1 MLEKIRHGA
10 EITSSKLNEIIEAVN
25 DNNNTH
31 EEIKS
36 LAESIKTTVAEV
48 YNTLEKYSEQ
58 VGEHL
63 DSIPE
68 IKNLYADILLA
79 RDSVDWID
87 ITEDSIDETAL
98 IAANLTGYEGDS
110 EEPAQRLR
118 IVRGNFNQV
127 NMNTPEKIDK
137 QILVAYQTDTDG
149 NIIKGMMYFDYYD
162 AKATAEYVLAHPEDP
177 DHKVIKRIPVTATG
191 DVNITSLAP
200 TLEFETQ
207 ADGSEVLKMTNP
219 DGSVSRSKDLRGPA
233 GTAGTQGPQGIKG
246 EKGDKGDQ
254 GVQGIQ
260 GAKGQDGAT
269 TILSIWFSNYS
280 TGLNATETYNN
291 HKYMGVKTYLNTD
304 DEATVLAKPIKWF
317 RISGDTLY
325 PVYNHETGY
334 LTFTTERPSESSFY
348 IKGDTG
354 PQGPQGEAPVIAFEK
369 SDGTLVK
376 LESISS
382 DGQYVYDAS
391 MFTGEKGDKGDKG
404 DTGTKGDKGD
414 KPVLQFKAESTTDNQ
429 PSIEDTTP
437 IGSSY
442 DAVYTIKIP
451 KGESG
456 LSIVEAQVLSDGS
469 TQLFLSKNPDAD
481 NPTIDKVINLGI
493 LKGEKG
499 DKGDPATI
507 SIKGAVESTSAL
519 PTSNLTSG
527 DAYVVTSVV
536 DGETVSEL
544 YICVNPTAET
554 VANIYKNLGNIKG
567 EKGDAGE
574 DGKDGATWI
583 TGTVVTQSGSVS
595 LEAGYKEG
603 DFYLNTSTGIL
614 YKIISANGTTYTV
627 TQVGSLKGP
636 QGETGLTGATGATG
650 KGISKIE
657 KTSTVGKTNTF
668 TITYTDNSTSTFTLD
683 DGTDGTNGTD
693 GEDGTKIYNG
703 EGIPADTLGN
713 IGDYYLD
720 NNSGYLYKKS
730 NSSKWDVETKLKG
743 DDGIDGEDGQRGPQ
757 INTLPPGSP
766 VPSDADN
773 FILGDMILMLS
784 NWDLYQVTGTND
796 NKTWNRIGNIKGAT
810 GNSGRPQRIFI
821 MNSTISTSIN
831 YIFITSSG
839 TISNSV
845 APISNQYIVNGIE
858 YTNIA
863 IGDIAINTNSS
874 NPYFGCFYICVGL
887 DESSSTW
894 QQCINEYSKST
905 LLTKETLSN
914 TSTFNLSPN
923 IYYTLTP
930 NNTSYVSINLKNAIQ
945 GMYCEYMFEITFT
958 ASATNLTINGTDN
971 NPVKWAGGLHPDN
984 FKPNTTYIG
993 SIVNNIAMIMEIEE

>member
-87 ITEDSIDETAL
+87 ITEDSTDETAL

-177 DHKVIKRIPVTATG
+177 DHKVIKRVPVTATG

-269 TILSIWFSNYS
+269 TLISIMFAIDS
-280 TGLNATETYNN
+280 TGLNASETFQSN
-291 HKYMGVKTYLNTD
+291 HKYMGIKTYLSTD
-304 DEATVLAKPIKWF
+304 DENAAEARPYKWF

-325 PVYNHETGY
+325 PMYNDKTGD
-334 LTFTTERPSESSFY
+334 LTFTTIKPTEELSFH
-348 IKGDTG
+348 IQGKQGPTG
-354 PQGPQGEAPVIAFEK
+354 PEGKTPIIAFKK
-369 SDGTLVK
+369 SDDDDLIE

-382 DGQYVYDAS
+382 EGQYIYDAS

-404 DTGTKGDKGD
+404 NTGPKGDKGD
-414 KPVLQFKAESTTDNQ
+414 KPILKFRAESTTDNQ

-437 IGSSY
+437 IGSQY
-442 DAVYTIKIP
+442 DAEYTIKIP
-451 KGESG
+451 KGENGFSVFKKDT
-456 LSIVEAQVLSDGS
+456 SADGS
-469 TQLFLSKNPDAD
+469 TLLYLTKGDPTTD
-481 NPTIDKVINLGI
+481 NPTIDRIINLGI
-493 LKGEKG
+493 LKGDKG

-507 SIKGAVESTSAL
+507 SIKGAVESTAAL

-527 DAYVVTSVV
+527 DAYVVTSIVE
-536 DGETVSEL
+536 GESVSEL
-544 YICVNPTAET
+544 YICVNPLAENI
-554 VANIYKNLGNIKG
+554 AEIYKNLGNIKG
-567 EKGDAGE
+567 EKGDPGQ
-574 DGKDGATWI
+574 DGADGATWI
-583 TGTVVTQSGSVS
+583 TGTAVTQSGSIS

-603 DFYLNTSTGIL
+603 DLYLNTSTGIL
-614 YKIISANGTTYTV
+614 YKIIAANGTTYTV

-636 QGETGLTGATGATG
+636 QGEKGLTGATGATG

-657 KTSTVGKTNTF
+657 KTSTVEKTNTF
-668 TITYTDNSTSTFTLD
+668 TITYTDNSTSTFTLN

-720 NNSGYLYKKS
+720 NNSGNLYKKS
-730 NSSKWDVETKLKG
+730 NSSDWDCEITLKG
-743 DDGIDGEDGQRGPQ
+743 TDGIDGKDGQRGPQ
-757 INTLPPGSP
+757 INTLPKGSP
-766 VPSDADN
+766 APTDADN
-773 FILGDMILMLS
+773 FILGDMILHLGTY
-784 NWDLYQVTGTND
+784 DLYQVNGDND
-796 NKTWNRIGNIKGAT
+796 NKKWVGIGNIKGAT
-810 GNSGRPQRIFI
+810 GATGATGPQGETGSYTKATKIIDATQAVSITMQQSVYYELTHSNITAISLTLGSVEPGTVGEFI
-821 MNSTISTSIN
+821 CEFT
-831 YIFITSSG
+831 
-839 TISNSV
+839 
-845 APISNQYIVNGIE
+845 
-858 YTNIA
+858 
-863 IGDIAINTNSS
+863 INTGN
-874 NPYFGCFYICVGL
+874 NIPIITLPEDVKYANN
-887 DESSSTW
+887 W
-894 QQCINEYSKST
+894 EYSDFKQGYT
-905 LLTKETLSN
+905 YT
-914 TSTFNLSPN
+914 
-923 IYYTLTP
+923 IYIL
-930 NNTSYVSINLKNAIQ
+930 
-945 GMYCEYMFEITFT
+945 
-958 ASATNLTINGTDN
+958 
-971 NPVKWAGGLHPDN
+971 
-984 FKPNTTYIG
+984 
-993 SIVNNIAMIMEIEE
+993 NNIAYVSYC

>member
-10 EITSSKLNEIIEAVN
+10 EITSTKLNEIIDAVN

-31 EEIKS
+31 EDIKS
-36 LAESIKTTVAEV
+36 LAESIKTTIAEV

-87 ITEDSIDETAL
+87 ITEDSTDETAL

-127 NMNTPEKIDK
+127 NLNTPEKIDK
-137 QILVAYQTDTDG
+137 QILVAYQTDSDG
-149 NIIKGMMYFDYYD
+149 NITKGMMYFDYYD

-177 DHKVIKRIPVTATG
+177 DHKVIKRVPVTATG

-219 DGSVSRSKDLRGPA
+219 DGSVTRSKDLRGPA

-269 TILSIWFSNYS
+269 TILSIWFSDYS

-291 HKYMGVKTYLNTD
+291 HKYMGVKTYLSTD

-325 PVYNHETGY
+325 PVYNKETGY
-334 LTFTTERPSESSFY
+334 LTFTTEKPSESSFY

-354 PQGPQGEAPVIAFEK
+354 PQGPQGEAPVLAFQKE
-369 SDGTLVK
+369 DGTLIE
-376 LESISS
+376 LTSESS
-382 DGQYVYDAS
+382 DGKYIYDAS
-391 MFTGEKGDKGDKG
+391 MFIGEQGERGEKGATGDKGDKG
-404 DTGTKGDKGD
+404 D
-414 KPVLQFKAESTTDNQ
+414 KPILQFKAESTTDNQ

-456 LSIVEAQVLSDGS
+456 LSIIEAQVLSDGS
-469 TQLFLSKNPDAD
+469 TQLLLSKNPDAD

-536 DGETVSEL
+536 SGETISEL
-544 YICVNPTAET
+544 YICINPIAET
-554 VANIYKNLGNIKG
+554 VTEIYKNLGNIKG

-574 DGKDGATWI
+574 DGADGATWI

-614 YKIISANGTTYTV
+614 YKIIAANGTNYTV
-627 TQVGSLKGP
+627 TQIGSLKGP
-636 QGETGLTGATGATG
+636 QGEKGATGSTGATG

-668 TITYTDNSTSTFTLD
+668 TITYTDNSTSIFTLN
-683 DGTDGTNGTD
+683 DGTDGVNGTN

-703 EGIPADTLGN
+703 TGTPAGTTGN
-713 IGDYYLD
+713 VGDYYLD
-720 NNSGYLYKKS
+720 NDSGNLYKKV
-730 NSSKWDVETKLKG
+730 NSSTWNFQIKLKG
-743 DDGIDGEDGQRGPQ
+743 TDGTDGEDGQRGPQ
-757 INTLPPGSP
+757 INTMQGTTAPT
-766 VPSDADN
+766 DTTD
-773 FILGDMILMLS
+773 FIIGDMILLLG
-784 NWDLYQVTGTND
+784 NCDLYQVTGTND
-796 NKTWNRIGNIKGAT
+796 NKTWNKIGNIKGAT
-810 GNSGRPQRIFI
+810 GATGPIGPIGETGSYTKATKITNATQAVSITMQQSVYYELTNSNI
-821 MNSTISTSIN
+821 TAISLTLGSVE
-831 YIFITSSG
+831 SG
-839 TISNSV
+839 TVGEFIC
-845 APISNQYIVNGIE
+845 E
-858 YTNIA
+858 FT
-863 IGDIAINTNSS
+863 INTGN
-874 NPYFGCFYICVGL
+874 NIPAIALPDTIKYANDWDNTCYEPGHKYVLYIL
-887 DESSSTW
+887 
-894 QQCINEYSKST
+894 N
-905 LLTKETLSN
+905 
-914 TSTFNLSPN
+914 N
-923 IYYTLTP
+923 IV
-930 NNTSYVSINLKNAIQ
+930 YVS
-945 GMYCEYMFEITFT
+945 YSE
-958 ASATNLTINGTDN
+958 
-971 NPVKWAGGLHPDN
+971 V
-984 FKPNTTYIG
+984 
-993 SIVNNIAMIMEIEE
+993 

>member
-87 ITEDSIDETAL
+87 ITEDSTDETAL

-177 DHKVIKRIPVTATG
+177 DHKVIKRVPVTATG

-260 GAKGQDGAT
+260 GTKGQDGAT
-269 TILSIWFSNYS
+269 TLISILFSEQS
-280 TGLNATETYNN
+280 TGLNPSETFQSN
-291 HKYMGVKTYLNTD
+291 HKYMGIKTYLSTD
-304 DEATVLAKPIKWF
+304 DEAAASARPFKWF

-325 PVYNHETGY
+325 PMYNPDTGV
-334 LTFTTERPSESSFY
+334 LTFTTTKPDEGFSFR
-348 IKGDTG
+348 IKGDPG
-354 PQGPQGEAPVIAFEK
+354 PQGPQGEAPVIAFKK
-369 SDGTLVK
+369 SDDDLIE

-382 DGQYVYDAS
+382 EGQYIYDAS

-404 DTGTKGDKGD
+404 NTGPKGDKGD
-414 KPVLQFKAESTTDNQ
+414 KPILKFKAESTEDNQ
-429 PSIEDTTP
+429 PSVVDTTP
-437 IGSSY
+437 IGSQY
-442 DAVYTIKIP
+442 DAEYTIKIP
-451 KGESG
+451 KGENGFSVFKKDT
-456 LSIVEAQVLSDGS
+456 SADGS
-469 TQLFLSKNPDAD
+469 TLLYLTKGDPTTD
-481 NPTIDKVINLGI
+481 NPTIDRIINLGI
-493 LKGEKG
+493 LKGDKG

-507 SIKGAVESTSAL
+507 SIKGAVESTAAL

-527 DAYVVTSVV
+527 DAYVVTSIIE
-536 DGETVSEL
+536 GESVSEL
-544 YICVNPTAET
+544 YICVNPLAES
-554 VANIYKNLGNIKG
+554 VAEIYKNLGNIKG
-567 EKGDAGE
+567 EKGDAGN
-574 DGKDGATWI
+574 DGADGATWI
-583 TGTVVTQSGSVS
+583 TGTVITQSGSVS

-603 DFYLNTSTGIL
+603 DFYLNTDTGDI
-614 YKIISANGTTYTV
+614 YKIISANGTNYTV
-627 TQVGSLKGP
+627 TKEGSLKGP

-650 KGISKIE
+650 KGISKLE

-668 TITYTDNSTSTFTLD
+668 TITYTDNSTSTFTLN

-703 EGIPADTLGN
+703 TGKPADTLGN
-713 IGDYYLD
+713 VGDYYLD
-720 NNSGYLYKKS
+720 EDSGNLYKKS
-730 NSSKWDVETKLKG
+730 NSSKWDCKIKLKG
-743 DDGIDGEDGQRGPQ
+743 TDGIDGKDGQRGPQ

-766 VPSDADN
+766 APSNADN
-773 FILGDMILMLS
+773 FILGDMILLLG
-784 NWDLYQVTGTND
+784 NYDLYQVNGDND
-796 NKTWNRIGNIKGAT
+796 NKTWAGIGNIKGTTWIT
-810 GNSGRPQRIFI
+810 GTAVTQSG
-821 MNSTISTSIN
+821 
-831 YIFITSSG
+831 
-839 TISNSV
+839 SV
-845 APISNQYIVNGIE
+845 SLEKGYKK
-858 YTNIA
+858 
-863 IGDIAINTNSS
+863 GDL
-874 NPYFGCFYICVGL
+874 YL
-887 DESSSTW
+887 
-894 QQCINEYSKST
+894 
-905 LLTKETLSN
+905 N
-914 TSTFNLSPN
+914 TSTGIIYKITSVNADETTYTVTQIGSLKGPQGTQGPQGEIGSYTKATKIIDATQAVSITMQQSVYYELTHPN
-923 IYYTLTP
+923 ITAISLTLGSVESGT
-930 NNTSYVSINLKNAIQ
+930 VGEFI
-945 GMYCEYMFEITFT
+945 CEF
-958 ASATNLTINGTDN
+958 TINTGN
-971 NPVKWAGGLHPDN
+971 NVPTITLPSNVKYANNWENSDYEKGY
-984 FKPNTTYIG
+984 TYI
-993 SIVNNIAMIMEIEE
+993 IYILNNIAYVSFTEV

>member
-36 LAESIKTTVAEV
+36 LAESIKATVAEV

-87 ITEDSIDETAL
+87 IAEDSTDETAL

-177 DHKVIKRIPVTATG
+177 DHKVIKRVPVTATG

-219 DGSVSRSKDLRGPA
+219 DGSVTRSKDLRGPA

-269 TILSIWFSNYS
+269 TLISIMFAIDS
-280 TGLNATETYNN
+280 TGLNASETFQSN
-291 HKYMGVKTYLNTD
+291 HKYMGIKTYLSTD
-304 DEATVLAKPIKWF
+304 DENAAEARPYKWF

-325 PVYNHETGY
+325 PMYNDKTGV
-334 LTFTTERPSESSFY
+334 LTFTTTKPDGELYFD

-354 PQGPQGEAPVIAFEK
+354 PTGPEGKTPIIAFKK
-369 SDGTLVK
+369 SDDDDLIELK
-376 LESISS
+376 SISS
-382 DGQYVYDAS
+382 EGQYVYDAS

-404 DTGTKGDKGD
+404 DIGPKGDKGD
-414 KPVLQFKAESTTDNQ
+414 KPILKFKADSTTDNQ
-429 PSIEDTTP
+429 PSVVDTTP
-437 IGSSY
+437 IGSQY
-442 DAVYTIKIP
+442 DAEYTIKIP
-451 KGESG
+451 KGENG
-456 LSIVEAQVLSDGS
+456 LSVFKKDTSADGS
-469 TQLFLSKNPDAD
+469 TLLFLTKGDPTAD
-481 NPTIDKVINLGI
+481 NPTIDRIINLGI
-493 LKGEKG
+493 LKGDKG

-507 SIKGAVESTSAL
+507 SIKGAVESTAAL

-536 DGETVSEL
+536 NEETISEL

-554 VANIYKNLGNIKG
+554 ITEIYKNLGNIKG
-567 EKGDAGE
+567 EKGDPGQ
-574 DGKDGATWI
+574 DGADGATWI

-627 TQVGSLKGP
+627 IQVGSLKGP
-636 QGETGLTGATGATG
+636 QGEKGLTGATGAAG
-650 KGISKIE
+650 RGISKIE

-668 TITYTDNSTSTFTLD
+668 TITYTDNSTSTFTLN
-683 DGTDGTNGTD
+683 DGEDGEDAED

-703 EGIPADTLGN
+703 EGTAADTLGN
-713 IGDYYLD
+713 VGDYYLD
-720 NNSGYLYKKS
+720 NNSGDLYKKS
-730 NSSKWDVETKLKG
+730 DSSTWKFQIKLKG
-743 DDGIDGEDGQRGPQ
+743 ADGAKGDDGQRGPQ
-757 INTLPPGSP
+757 INTLPEGSP
-766 VPSDADN
+766 TPNDADN
-773 FILGDMILMLS
+773 FILGDMILHLGTY
-784 NWDLYQVTGTND
+784 DLYQVNGDND
-796 NKTWNRIGNIKGAT
+796 NKKWVGIGNIKGPT
-810 GNSGRPQRIFI
+810 GPQGPAGSYTKASKVTNNTQAVSITMQQSVYYELTNPNITAITLSLGEIEEGTVGEFI
-821 MNSTISTSIN
+821 CEFTTGTTVPTIKLPTGVVFGNGWLSTDFVTN
-831 YIFITSSG
+831 KKYII
-839 TISNSV
+839 
-845 APISNQYIVNGIE
+845 YIVNK
-858 YTNIA
+858 IA
-863 IGDIAINTNSS
+863 
-874 NPYFGCFYICVGL
+874 
-887 DESSSTW
+887 
-894 QQCINEYSKST
+894 
-905 LLTKETLSN
+905 
-914 TSTFNLSPN
+914 
-923 IYYTLTP
+923 
-930 NNTSYVSINLKNAIQ
+930 YVA
-945 GMYCEYMFEITFT
+945 
-958 ASATNLTINGTDN
+958 
-971 NPVKWAGGLHPDN
+971 WADKG
-984 FKPNTTYIG
+984 
-993 SIVNNIAMIMEIEE
+993 V

>member
-87 ITEDSIDETAL
+87 IAEDSTDETAL

-118 IVRGNFNQV
+118 IVRGNFKQV

-177 DHKVIKRIPVTATG
+177 DHKVIKRVPVTATG

-219 DGSVSRSKDLRGPA
+219 DGSVTRSKDLRGPA

-269 TILSIWFSNYS
+269 TILSIWFSNHP
-280 TGLNATETYNN
+280 TGLYATETYNN
-291 HKYMGVKTYLNTD
+291 HKYMGVKTYLSTD
-304 DEATVLAKPIKWF
+304 DETTVEARPIKWF

-325 PVYNHETGY
+325 PMYNKETGV
-334 LTFTTERPSESSFY
+334 LTFTTTKPDSEFSFH
-348 IKGDTG
+348 IKGDPG
-354 PQGPQGEAPVIAFEK
+354 PQGPKGEAPIIAFEK
-369 SDGTLVK
+369 SDGDLVELK
-376 LESISS
+376 SISS

-391 MFTGEKGDKGDKG
+391 MFIGDKGNKGDRG
-404 DTGTKGDKGD
+404 DTGPKGDKGD
-414 KPVLQFKAESTTDNQ
+414 KPILKFRAESTTDNQ
-429 PSIEDTTP
+429 PSVEDTTP
-437 IGSSY
+437 IGSQY
-442 DAVYTIKIP
+442 DAEYTIKIP
-451 KGESG
+451 KGENG
-456 LSIVEAQVLSDGS
+456 LSVFKKDTSADGS
-469 TQLFLSKNPDAD
+469 TLLYLTKGDPTTD
-481 NPTIDKVINLGI
+481 NPTIDRIINLGI

-527 DAYVVTSVV
+527 DAYVVTSIVE
-536 DGETVSEL
+536 GESVSEL
-544 YICVNPTAET
+544 YICVNPLAES
-554 VANIYKNLGNIKG
+554 VAEIYKNLGNIKG
-567 EKGDAGE
+567 EKGDAGD

-614 YKIISANGTTYTV
+614 YKIVSANGTTYTV

-636 QGETGLTGATGATG
+636 KGEKGETGNTGAIGR
-650 KGISKIE
+650 GISKIE
-657 KTSTVGKTNTF
+657 KTSTVEKTNTF
-668 TITYTDNSTSTFTLD
+668 TITYTDNLTSTFTLN
-683 DGTDGTNGTD
+683 DGTDGKNGKN
-693 GEDGTKIYNG
+693 GENGTKIYNG
-703 EGIPADTLGN
+703 TGIPAEATGN
-713 IGDYYLD
+713 IGDYYID
-720 NNSGYLYKKS
+720 NNTGILYKKTD
-730 NSSKWDVETKLKG
+730 SSIWTNLITLKG
-743 DDGIDGEDGQRGPQ
+743 SDGTVMYSGTTSPDNSIGNPKDYYLNYTTGQLYEKSKNSVWLYKVHLRGPQ
-757 INTLPPGSP
+757 ISTLKGTTMLESTEG
-766 VPSDADN
+766 
-773 FILGDMILMLS
+773 FMLGDLLLLLGTS
-784 NWDLYQVTGTND
+784 DLYQVQGTLDLSSWAHVGNLKGTKGEKGD
-796 NKTWNRIGNIKGAT
+796 KGDQGNKGEKGDRGDYIPAYKEEF
-810 GNSGRPQRIFI
+810 SGTEFTEALQSSHYYIL
-821 MNSTISTSIN
+821 TSTSLTKIAPTLIPVDDN
-831 YIFITSSG
+831 IIGEYIIQFRYNTNLRITLPTGVTYANNWQTSDYVSGDTYVIYIF
-839 TISNSV
+839 
-845 APISNQYIVNGIE
+845 
-858 YTNIA
+858 
-863 IGDIAINTNSS
+863 
-874 NPYFGCFYICVGL
+874 
-887 DESSSTW
+887 
-894 QQCINEYSKST
+894 
-905 LLTKETLSN
+905 
-914 TSTFNLSPN
+914 
-923 IYYTLTP
+923 
-930 NNTSYVSINLKNAIQ
+930 
-945 GMYCEYMFEITFT
+945 
-958 ASATNLTINGTDN
+958 
-971 NPVKWAGGLHPDN
+971 
-984 FKPNTTYIG
+984 
-993 SIVNNIAMIMEIEE
+993 NNIAYVSYT

>member
-10 EITSSKLNEIIEAVN
+10 EITSAKLNEIIEAVN

-31 EEIKS
+31 EDIKS
-36 LAESIKTTVAEV
+36 LAESIKTTIAEV

-87 ITEDSIDETAL
+87 IAEDSTDETAL

-127 NMNTPEKIDK
+127 NLNTPEKIDK
-137 QILVAYQTDTDG
+137 QILVAYQTDSDG
-149 NIIKGMMYFDYYD
+149 NITKGMMYFDYYD

-177 DHKVIKRIPVTATG
+177 DHKVIKRVPVTATG
-191 DVNITSLAP
+191 DVNITSHAP

-233 GTAGTQGPQGIKG
+233 GTAGAQGPQGIKG

-269 TILSIWFSNYS
+269 TLISIMFAIDS
-280 TGLNATETYNN
+280 TGLNASETFQSN
-291 HKYMGVKTYLNTD
+291 HKYMGIKTYLSTD
-304 DEATVLAKPIKWF
+304 DENAAEARPFKWF

-325 PVYNHETGY
+325 PMYNDETGV
-334 LTFTTERPSESSFY
+334 LTFTTIKPNEGFSFR
-348 IKGDTG
+348 IKGDPG

-369 SDGTLVK
+369 SDGDLIELK
-376 LESISS
+376 AESSEGKYI
-382 DGQYVYDAS
+382 YDAS
-391 MFTGEKGDKGDKG
+391 VFLGDKGDKGDKG
-404 DTGTKGDKGD
+404 DTGPKGDKGD
-414 KPVLQFKAESTTDNQ
+414 KPILKFRAESTTDNQ
-429 PSIEDTTP
+429 PSVVDTTP
-437 IGSSY
+437 IGSQY
-442 DAVYTIKIP
+442 DAEYTIKIP
-451 KGESG
+451 KGENG
-456 LSIVEAQVLSDGS
+456 LSVFKKDTSADGS
-469 TQLFLSKNPDAD
+469 TVLLLTKGDPTAD

-493 LKGEKG
+493 LKGDKG

-507 SIKGAVESTSAL
+507 SIKGAVESTAAL

-536 DGETVSEL
+536 NEETISEL
-544 YICVNPTAET
+544 YICVNPIAET
-554 VANIYKNLGNIKG
+554 VAEIYKNLGNIKG
-567 EKGDAGE
+567 EKGDTGE

-627 TQVGSLKGP
+627 IQVSSLKGP
-636 QGETGLTGATGATG
+636 QGEKGLTGTTGAAG
-650 KGISKIE
+650 RGISKIE

-668 TITYTDNSTSTFTLD
+668 TITYTDNSTSTFTLN
-683 DGTDGTNGTD
+683 DGNDGTNATD

-713 IGDYYLD
+713 VGDYYLD
-720 NNSGYLYKKS
+720 TASGNLYQKS
-730 NSSKWDVETKLKG
+730 NSSDWGVKIKLKG
-743 DDGIDGEDGQRGPQ
+743 ENGEDGKSGQRGPQ
-757 INTLPPGSP
+757 INTLPAGSP
-766 VPSDADN
+766 VPSNADN
-773 FILGDMILMLS
+773 FILGDMILHLG
-784 NWDLYQVTGTND
+784 NYDLYQVNGDND
-796 NKTWNRIGNIKGAT
+796 NKTWAGIGNIKGTTWIT
-810 GNSGRPQRIFI
+810 GTVVPQSG
-821 MNSTISTSIN
+821 
-831 YIFITSSG
+831 
-839 TISNSV
+839 SV
-845 APISNQYIVNGIE
+845 SLEAGYKK
-858 YTNIA
+858 
-863 IGDIAINTNSS
+863 GD
-874 NPYFGCFYICVGL
+874 FYL
-887 DESSSTW
+887 
-894 QQCINEYSKST
+894 
-905 LLTKETLSN
+905 N
-914 TSTFNLSPN
+914 TSTGIFYRITSADGETYTVTQVGSLKGPQGEIGSYTKATKIIDATQAVSITMQQSVYYELTHPN
-923 IYYTLTP
+923 ITAISLTLGSVESGTVGEFICEFTINTGNNVPTITLPSGVKYANNWENSDYEAGYTYIIYII
-930 NNTSYVSINLKNAIQ
+930 NDIAYVSFV
-945 GMYCEYMFEITFT
+945 E
-958 ASATNLTINGTDN
+958 
-971 NPVKWAGGLHPDN
+971 V
-984 FKPNTTYIG
+984 
-993 SIVNNIAMIMEIEE
+993 

>member
-10 EITSSKLNEIIEAVN
+10 EITSAKLNEIIEAVN

-31 EEIKS
+31 ENIKS
-36 LAESIKTTVAEV
+36 LAESIKTTIAEV

-87 ITEDSIDETAL
+87 IAEDSTDETAL

-127 NMNTPEKIDK
+127 NLNTPEKIDK
-137 QILVAYQTDTDG
+137 QILVAYQTDSDG

-177 DHKVIKRIPVTATG
+177 DHKVIKRVPVTATG
-191 DVNITSLAP
+191 DVDITSLAP

-280 TGLNATETYNN
+280 NGLNATETYNN
-291 HKYMGVKTYLNTD
+291 HKYMGVKTYFNTD
-304 DEATVLAKPIKWF
+304 DEATVLARPIKWF

-325 PVYNHETGY
+325 PVYNKETGY

-348 IKGDTG
+348 IKGDIG
-354 PQGPQGEAPVIAFEK
+354 PQGPQGKAPVIAFEK
-369 SDGTLVK
+369 SDGTLVELK
-376 LESISS
+376 SISS

-414 KPVLQFKAESTTDNQ
+414 KPILQFKAESTTDNQ

-456 LSIVEAQVLSDGS
+456 LSIIEAQILSDGS
-469 TQLFLSKNPDAD
+469 TQLLLSKNPDAD

-507 SIKGAVESTSAL
+507 SIKGAVESISAL

-536 DGETVSEL
+536 DGETISEL
-544 YICVNPTAET
+544 YICINPIAET
-554 VANIYKNLGNIKG
+554 VAEIYKNLGNIKG

-636 QGETGLTGATGATG
+636 QGKTGLTGATGAAG

-657 KTSTVGKTNTF
+657 KTSTVDTINTF
-668 TITYTDNSTSTFTLD
+668 TITYTDNSTSTFTL
-683 DGTDGTNGTD
+683 TDGTNGIN
-693 GEDGTKIYNG
+693 GKDGTHIYNDTG
-703 EGIPADTLGN
+703 EPNGSLGN
-713 IGDYYLD
+713 IGDYYI
-720 NNSGYLYKKS
+720 NNDDGNLYKKTGTATWSYQINLRGS
-730 NSSKWDVETKLKG
+730 NG
-743 DDGIDGEDGQRGPQ
+743 QDGKDGKDGQRGPQ
-757 INTLPPGSP
+757 INTLPGTTA
-766 VPSDADN
+766 PSDTEG
-773 FILGDMILMLS
+773 FIIGDIVLLLGTL
-784 NWDLYQVTGTND
+784 DLYQLNGTTED
-796 NKTWNRIGNIKGAT
+796 SKWDDIGNIKGAT
-810 GNSGRPQRIFI
+810 GDTGPTGYYVKASKKTVYSGNSLTLNQ
-821 MNSTISTSIN
+821 NEYTIISGNVSNVSVTSLEQEE
-831 YIFITSSG
+831 SG
-839 TISNSV
+839 TI
-845 APISNQYIVNGIE
+845 GE
-858 YTNIA
+858 YLLEFT
-863 IGDIAINTNSS
+863 T
-874 NPYFGCFYICVGL
+874 
-887 DESSSTW
+887 SSSTPS
-894 QQCINEYSKST
+894 ITLPST
-905 LLTKETLSN
+905 IKYAN
-914 TSTFNLSPN
+914 GW
-923 IYYTLTP
+923 
-930 NNTSYVSINLKNAIQ
+930 IQ
-945 GMYCEYMFEITFT
+945 SDFE
-958 ASATNLTINGTDN
+958 
-971 NPVKWAGGLHPDN
+971 
-984 FKPNTTYIG
+984 PNTKYIIY
-993 SIVNNIAMIMEIEE
+993 IVNNIAYVTWVEV

>member
-87 ITEDSIDETAL
+87 ITEDSTDETAL
-98 IAANLTGYEGDS
+98 IAANLTGYEGDL

-177 DHKVIKRIPVTATG
+177 DHKVIKRVPVTATG

-260 GAKGQDGAT
+260 GTKGQDGAT
-269 TILSIWFSNYS
+269 TLISILFSEQS
-280 TGLNATETYNN
+280 TGLNPSETFQSN
-291 HKYMGVKTYLNTD
+291 HKYMGIKTYLSTD
-304 DEATVLAKPIKWF
+304 DEAAASARPFKWF

-325 PVYNHETGY
+325 PMYNPDTGV
-334 LTFTTERPSESSFY
+334 LTFTTTKPDEGFSFR
-348 IKGDTG
+348 IKGDPG

-369 SDGTLVK
+369 SDGELIELK
-376 LESISS
+376 SISS
-382 DGQYVYDAS
+382 KGQYIYDAS
-391 MFTGEKGDKGDKG
+391 IFLGDKGDKGDKG
-404 DTGTKGDKGD
+404 DTGPKGDKGD
-414 KPVLQFKAESTTDNQ
+414 KPILKFRAESTTDNQ

-437 IGSSY
+437 IGSQY
-442 DAVYTIKIP
+442 DAEYTIKIP
-451 KGESG
+451 KGENGFSVFKKDT
-456 LSIVEAQVLSDGS
+456 SADGS
-469 TQLFLSKNPDAD
+469 TLLYLTKGDPTTD
-481 NPTIDKVINLGI
+481 NPTIDRIINLGI
-493 LKGEKG
+493 LKGDKG

-507 SIKGAVESTSAL
+507 SIKGAVESTAAL

-536 DGETVSEL
+536 EGETISEL
-544 YICVNPTAET
+544 YICVNPLAET
-554 VANIYKNLGNIKG
+554 VTEIYKNLGNIKG
-567 EKGDAGE
+567 EKGDTGE
-574 DGKDGATWI
+574 DGKDGVTWI

-603 DFYLNTSTGIL
+603 DFYLNTNTGIL

-668 TITYTDNSTSTFTLD
+668 TITYTDNSTSTFTLN
-683 DGTDGTNGTD
+683 DGTDGTNGTNGD
-693 GEDGTKIYNG
+693 DGTKIYNG
-703 EGIPADTLGN
+703 TGIPAGTIGN
-713 IGDYYLD
+713 DGDYYLD
-720 NNSGYLYKKS
+720 NNSGDLYKKS
-730 NSSKWDVETKLKG
+730 NSSNWDFQIKLKG
-743 DDGIDGEDGQRGPQ
+743 EDGEDGDDGQRGPQ
-757 INTLPPGSP
+757 INTMPGTTAP
-766 VPSDADN
+766 TDTTD
-773 FILGDMILMLS
+773 FIIGDMILLLG
-784 NWDLYQVTGTND
+784 NYDLYQVNGDND
-796 NKTWNRIGNIKGAT
+796 NKTWAKIGNIKGGI
-810 GNSGRPQRIFI
+810 GNKGRAQRILNFNTPSLI
-821 MNSTISTSIN
+821 SLISLNEFSIPLSSLTNYIVDGVTYEKIVVGDIILVTLESSDYYGYTFQCIST
-831 YIFITSSG
+831 T
-839 TISNSV
+839 T
-845 APISNQYIVNGIE
+845 
-858 YTNIA
+858 
-863 IGDIAINTNSS
+863 
-874 NPYFGCFYICVGL
+874 
-887 DESSSTW
+887 SSSTW
-894 QQCINEYSKST
+894 IPIRAQISKELEQNIVTIS
-905 LLTKETLSN
+905 
-914 TSTFNLSPN
+914 SP
-923 IYYTLTP
+923 
-930 NNTSYVSINLKNAIQ
+930 VV
-945 GMYCEYMFEITFT
+945 
-958 ASATNLTINGTDN
+958 TINALPNTYYKCTNSSITAIGITLQN
-971 NPVKWAGGLHPDN
+971 QVNTKLQEYIIEFTVSSSFTGGLTVTSPIYNSMKYINMFNPSTD
-984 FKPNTTYIG
+984 FIVGRTYYI
-993 SIVNNIAMIMEIEE
+993 SIINDTIAVSFA

>member
-36 LAESIKTTVAEV
+36 LAESIKATVAEV

-87 ITEDSIDETAL
+87 ITEDFTDETAL

-137 QILVAYQTDTDG
+137 QILVAYQTDSDG

-162 AKATAEYVLAHPEDP
+162 AKATAEYVLSHPEDP
-177 DHKVIKRIPVTATG
+177 DHKVIKRVPVTATG

-269 TILSIWFSNYS
+269 TLISIMFAIDS
-280 TGLNATETYNN
+280 TGLNASETFQSN
-291 HKYMGVKTYLNTD
+291 HKYMGIKTYLSTD
-304 DEATVLAKPIKWF
+304 DENAAEARPYKWF

-325 PVYNHETGY
+325 PMYNDKTGV
-334 LTFTTERPSESSFY
+334 LTFTTTKPDGELYFD
-348 IKGDTG
+348 IKGDPGPTG
-354 PQGPQGEAPVIAFEK
+354 PEGKTPIIAFKK
-369 SDGTLVK
+369 SDDDDLIELK
-376 LESISS
+376 FISS
-382 DGQYVYDAS
+382 EGQYVYDAS

-414 KPVLQFKAESTTDNQ
+414 KPILQFKAESTTDNQ

-456 LSIVEAQVLSDGS
+456 LSIIEAQVLSDGS
-469 TQLFLSKNPDAD
+469 TQLLLSKNPDTD

-536 DGETVSEL
+536 EGETISEL
-544 YICVNPTAET
+544 YICINPTAET
-554 VANIYKNLGNIKG
+554 VADIYKNLGNIKG

-636 QGETGLTGATGATG
+636 QGTQGPQGETGSYTKAKKETISDQSVTLNMVQSTYYELTNTNILAITVSLNPAETG
-650 KGISKIE
+650 
-657 KTSTVGKTNTF
+657 TVGEYIF
-668 TITYTDNSTSTFTLD
+668 EFSAIQS
-683 DGTDGTNGTD
+683 
-693 GEDGTKIYNG
+693 
-703 EGIPADTLGN
+703 
-713 IGDYYLD
+713 
-720 NNSGYLYKKS
+720 
-730 NSSKWDVETKLKG
+730 
-743 DDGIDGEDGQRGPQ
+743 
-757 INTLPPGSP
+757 
-766 VPSDADN
+766 VP
-773 FILGDMILMLS
+773 
-784 NWDLYQVTGTND
+784 
-796 NKTWNRIGNIKGAT
+796 
-810 GNSGRPQRIFI
+810 
-821 MNSTISTSIN
+821 TISFGDSSIKYAN
-831 YIFITSSG
+831 GWLDSDFEKGFKYTIYI
-839 TISNSV
+839 
-845 APISNQYIVNGIE
+845 
-858 YTNIA
+858 
-863 IGDIAINTNSS
+863 
-874 NPYFGCFYICVGL
+874 L
-887 DESSSTW
+887 
-894 QQCINEYSKST
+894 
-905 LLTKETLSN
+905 
-914 TSTFNLSPN
+914 
-923 IYYTLTP
+923 
-930 NNTSYVSINLKNAIQ
+930 
-945 GMYCEYMFEITFT
+945 
-958 ASATNLTINGTDN
+958 
-971 NPVKWAGGLHPDN
+971 
-984 FKPNTTYIG
+984 
-993 SIVNNIAMIMEIEE
+993 NNIAYVSFVEV

>member
-10 EITSSKLNEIIEAVN
+10 EITSAKLNEIIDAVN

-31 EEIKS
+31 EDIKS

-87 ITEDSIDETAL
+87 IAEDSTDETAL

-137 QILVAYQTDTDG
+137 QILVAYQTDSDG
-149 NIIKGMMYFDYYD
+149 NITKGMMYFDYYD

-177 DHKVIKRIPVTATG
+177 DHKVIKRVPVTATG

-269 TILSIWFSNYS
+269 TLISILFSEQS
-280 TGLNATETYNN
+280 TGLNPSETFQSN
-291 HKYMGVKTYLNTD
+291 HKYMGIKTYLSTD
-304 DEATVLAKPIKWF
+304 DENAAEARPYKWF

-325 PVYNHETGY
+325 PMYNDKTGV
-334 LTFTTERPSESSFY
+334 LTFTTTKPDVGFSFR
-348 IKGDTG
+348 IKGDPG
-354 PQGPQGEAPVIAFEK
+354 PKGPQGEVPVIAFEK
-369 SDGTLVK
+369 SDGELIELK
-376 LESISS
+376 SISS
-382 DGQYVYDAS
+382 KGQYVYDAS
-391 MFTGEKGDKGDKG
+391 IFLGDKGDKGDKG
-404 DTGTKGDKGD
+404 DTGPKGDKGD

-456 LSIVEAQVLSDGS
+456 LSIIEAQVLSDGS
-469 TQLFLSKNPDAD
+469 TQLLLSKNPDAD

-536 DGETVSEL
+536 EGETISEL
-544 YICVNPTAET
+544 YICINPTAET
-554 VANIYKNLGNIKG
+554 VADIYKNLGNIKG

-636 QGETGLTGATGATG
+636 QGEKGLTGATGETG

-668 TITYTDNSTSTFTLD
+668 TITYTDNSTSTFTLN

-703 EGIPADTLGN
+703 TGIPAGTTGSV
-713 IGDYYLD
+713 GDYYLD
-720 NNSGYLYKKS
+720 EDSGNLYKKS
-730 NSSKWDVETKLKG
+730 NSSTWDFQTKLKG
-743 DDGIDGEDGQRGPQ
+743 ADGIDGEDGQRGPQ
-757 INTLPPGSP
+757 INTLPSGTPAP
-766 VPSDADN
+766 TDTDN
-773 FILGDMILMLS
+773 FILGDMILLLGKY
-784 NWDLYQVTGTND
+784 DLYQVNGDND
-796 NKTWNRIGNIKGAT
+796 NKTWARIGNIKGTTWIAGTVVPQSGSVSLEEGYKEGDLYLNTNTGDIYKIVSVNGSNYTVTKEGSLKGPQGEKGET
-810 GNSGRPQRIFI
+810 GNYIKAQEETITSQAVTLKMKQSTYYKLTHNNITAISLSLDTVTEGTVGEFILEFKIYSGNNPP
-821 MNSTISTSIN
+821 TISLP
-831 YIFITSSG
+831 SG
-839 TISNSV
+839 V
-845 APISNQYIVNGIE
+845 KYA
-858 YTNIA
+858 
-863 IGDIAINTNSS
+863 
-874 NPYFGCFYICVGL
+874 
-887 DESSSTW
+887 
-894 QQCINEYSKST
+894 
-905 LLTKETLSN
+905 
-914 TSTFNLSPN
+914 
-923 IYYTLTP
+923 
-930 NNTSYVSINLKNAIQ
+930 NNWEDSDFVQ
-945 GMYCEYMFEITFT
+945 
-958 ASATNLTINGTDN
+958 
-971 NPVKWAGGLHPDN
+971 
-984 FKPNTTYIG
+984 NTTYI
-993 SIVNNIAMIMEIEE
+993 IYILNKIAYVSYV

>member
-10 EITSSKLNEIIEAVN
+10 EITSAKLNEIIDAVN

-31 EEIKS
+31 EDIKS
-36 LAESIKTTVAEV
+36 LAESIKTTIAEV

-87 ITEDSIDETAL
+87 IAEDSTDETAL

-127 NMNTPEKIDK
+127 NLNTPEKIDK
-137 QILVAYQTDTDG
+137 QILVAYQTDSDG

-177 DHKVIKRIPVTATG
+177 DHKVIKRVPVTATG
-191 DVNITSLAP
+191 DVNITSHAP

-233 GTAGTQGPQGIKG
+233 GTAGAQGPQGIKG

-269 TILSIWFSNYS
+269 TLISVLFAIDS
-280 TGLNATETYNN
+280 TGLNASETFQSN
-291 HKYMGVKTYLNTD
+291 HKYMGIKTYLSTD
-304 DEATVLAKPIKWF
+304 DENAAEARPFKWF

-325 PVYNHETGY
+325 PMYNDETGV
-334 LTFTTERPSESSFY
+334 LTFTTIKPTEELSFR
-348 IKGDTG
+348 IQG
-354 PQGPQGEAPVIAFEK
+354 PQGPTGPEGKTPIIAFKK
-369 SDGTLVK
+369 SDDDDLIELK
-376 LESISS
+376 FISS
-382 DGQYVYDAS
+382 EGQYVYDAS

-404 DTGTKGDKGD
+404 DTGPKGDKGD
-414 KPVLQFKAESTTDNQ
+414 KPILKFRADSTTDNQ
-429 PSIEDTTP
+429 PSVVDTTP
-437 IGSSY
+437 IGSQY
-442 DAVYTIKIP
+442 DAEYTIKIP
-451 KGESG
+451 KGENGFSVFKKDT
-456 LSIVEAQVLSDGS
+456 SADGS
-469 TQLFLSKNPDAD
+469 TLLYLTKGDPTTD
-481 NPTIDKVINLGI
+481 NPTIDRIINLGI
-493 LKGEKG
+493 LKGDKG

-507 SIKGAVESTSAL
+507 SIKGAVESTAAL

-536 DGETVSEL
+536 EGETVSEL
-544 YICVNPTAET
+544 YICVNPIAE
-554 VANIYKNLGNIKG
+554 NISEIYKNLGNIKG
-567 EKGDAGE
+567 EKGDPGQ
-574 DGKDGATWI
+574 DGADGATWI

-627 TQVGSLKGP
+627 IQIGSLKGP
-636 QGETGLTGATGATG
+636 QGEKGLTGATGAAG

-683 DGTDGTNGTD
+683 DGTDGTNGTN
-693 GEDGTKIYNG
+693 GEDGTKIYSG
-703 EGIPADTLGN
+703 EGTPAGATGN
-713 IGDYYLD
+713 VGDYYLD
-720 NNSGYLYKKS
+720 TKSGNLYQKS
-730 NSSKWDVETKLKG
+730 NSFEWDIKIKLKG
-743 DDGIDGEDGQRGPQ
+743 ADGAKGDDGQRGPQ
-757 INTLPPGSP
+757 INTLPEGSP
-766 VPSDADN
+766 TPNDADN
-773 FILGDMILMLS
+773 FILGDMILHLGTY
-784 NWDLYQVTGTND
+784 DLYQVNGDND
-796 NKTWNRIGNIKGAT
+796 NKKWVGIGNIKGAT
-810 GNSGRPQRIFI
+810 GPKGPTGSYTKATKITDATQAVSITMQQSVYYELTNSNI
-821 MNSTISTSIN
+821 TAISLTLGSVE
-831 YIFITSSG
+831 SG
-839 TISNSV
+839 TVGEFICEFTTGSTVPVITLPEGTNY
-845 APISNQYIVNGIE
+845 ANG
-858 YTNIA
+858 
-863 IGDIAINTNSS
+863 
-874 NPYFGCFYICVGL
+874 
-887 DESSSTW
+887 W
-894 QQCINEYSKST
+894 EYSDY
-905 LLTKETLSN
+905 E
-914 TSTFNLSPN
+914 
-923 IYYTLTP
+923 
-930 NNTSYVSINLKNAIQ
+930 
-945 GMYCEYMFEITFT
+945 
-958 ASATNLTINGTDN
+958 
-971 NPVKWAGGLHPDN
+971 
-984 FKPNTTYIG
+984 PNTKYVLYI
-993 SIVNNIAMIMEIEE
+993 INNLVFVSWMEV